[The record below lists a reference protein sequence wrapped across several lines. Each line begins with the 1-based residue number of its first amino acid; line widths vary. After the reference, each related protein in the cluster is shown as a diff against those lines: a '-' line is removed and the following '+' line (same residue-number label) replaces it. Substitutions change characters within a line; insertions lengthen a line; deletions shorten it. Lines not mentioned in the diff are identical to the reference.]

1 MAVDGMR
8 QKLSHYNEDS
18 KLLLKFFSVTFKP
31 KLSPTL
37 ILVRFYLLIFMLH
50 VIAKNILKR
59 LKCLPLR

>member
-18 KLLLKFFSVTFKP
+18 KLLLKFFSETFKP

-37 ILVRFYLLIFMLH
+37 ILVRFYLLIFIFH